1 MHSGHAHIR
10 AGGAGGLSSK
20 TALPPSSAGGAGV
33 GERDVMKKLDL
44 SDYLTQVVVAFF
56 AIAACKLIA
65 RQFDEPNKGLGTS
78 AEGRASPP
86 GVGGA
91 DSRQKEI
98 KTQNRIHAGLVDQ
111 CRKGHLPTEDW
122 ATLAN
127 RLGLKIEMLQK
138 EVAVVVSNTKVHKD
152 DDHRNTSLAYNK
164 TLRL

>member
-1 MHSGHAHIR
+1 
-10 AGGAGGLSSK
+10 
-20 TALPPSSAGGAGV
+20 
-33 GERDVMKKLDL
+33 MKKLDL

-138 EVAVVVSNTKVHKD
+138 EVAVVVISNIKVHKD
-152 DDHRNTSLAYNK
+152 HAPSDAVLPPAEQESNLRN
-164 TLRL
+164 RLNSHLTAVGKAFKEDEGIDL